1 MTTTKEEKNGSDLIH
16 EYLFINRT
24 THDAY
29 EINRSACNVFNS
41 LLQYPSLLS
50 RFRKLRN
57 VIQEK
62 IDEFLEKPDISQ
74 DLAYVLYNVQELLYR
89 LPHRSD
95 YVE

>member
-1 MTTTKEEKNGSDLIH
+1 MSSTEEERRGMNEIH
-16 EYLFINRT
+16 AYLFINRT
-24 THDAY
+24 TNDAH
-29 EINRSACNVFNS
+29 EINRSACDAFTT

-62 IDEFLEKPDISQ
+62 IDEFLEKPDIYQ
-74 DLAYVLYNVQELLYR
+74 DLAYVLYEVQELLYR